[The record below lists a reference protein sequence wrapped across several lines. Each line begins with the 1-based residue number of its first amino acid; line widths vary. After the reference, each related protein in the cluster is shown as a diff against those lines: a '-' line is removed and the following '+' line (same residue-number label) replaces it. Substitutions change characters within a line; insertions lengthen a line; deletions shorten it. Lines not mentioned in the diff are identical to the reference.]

1 MLDKLK
7 NNDKNGKDASPNLR
21 KPSQSEESG
30 EVGDKIRGLV
40 SKVSSNG
47 TKEQNVSKPKLKVK
61 SEGGNEAP
69 RPMPKPKVKPNDE
82 AGAKTKLKPKVAPKK
97 RPSMGK
103 TNSSKSGSSRP
114 GFGGRVPDDDQKTL
128 VGAIVFGVILVILV
142 SSLYYFLVYQPY
154 QENLDGAK
162 DTKYSEIDTYF
173 KNGLASDP
181 LKQTLTSQVASAT
194 TPEEVLSIDIIGPAT
209 TEWRKYQTQEL
220 NSKKDKFNRVMVAYS
235 TNPDDAIQTSSQPA
249 EGEPS
254 TPQTENSENKKEV
267 IMNLEDT
274 TNFIKQADALVLANM
289 VIETPDTVAV
299 PIMISRLQ
307 AAAGLVSVG
316 NSVDVYLKKEEEG
329 SSSNE
334 TNETAAPPTST
345 NEDTPE
351 ISGATVLA
359 ILRAKDS
366 GAVDASLLTSQA
378 LTMNQASSTV
388 QNERV
393 TNTDVEQLL
402 RAAASG
408 SFNKDQTAALLQNY
422 GITLSNYERSSNLG
436 ELDAQYLVLLEVPRE
451 DVSTL
456 IQNPDSV
463 MLTVPT
469 QSAPTWM
476 IKEMKSIYK

>member
-7 NNDKNGKDASPNLR
+7 NNDKNGKDASPKLR
-21 KPSQSEESG
+21 KPSQPKASG
-30 EVGDKIRGLV
+30 EVGDKVKGLV
-40 SKVSSNG
+40 SKVSSKDK
-47 TKEQNVSKPKLKVK
+47 KEQNVSKPKLKVK
-61 SEGGNEAP
+61 SEGENAAP
-69 RPMPKPKVKPNDE
+69 RPMPKPKIKPKDE
-82 AGAKTKLKPKVAPKK
+82 GDAKTKLKPKVAPKK
-97 RPSMGK
+97 RPSIGK
-103 TNSSKSGSSRP
+103 SKS

-162 DTKYSEIDTYF
+162 NSKYSEIDTYF

-181 LKQTLTSQVASAT
+181 LKQTLTSQVASAS
-194 TPEEVLSIDIIGPAT
+194 TPEEVLAIDVLGPAT
-209 TEWRKYQTQEL
+209 SEWRKYQTKEL

-235 TNPDDAIQTSSQPA
+235 TNAEDAITTQAEPA
-249 EGEPS
+249 EGEAA
-254 TPQTENSENKKEV
+254 TPQTEDSANKKEI
-267 IMNLEDT
+267 IMNLADT
-274 TNFIKQADALVLANM
+274 TSFIKQADALVLANM

-307 AAAGLVSVG
+307 AAAGLISVG
-316 NSVDVYLKKEEEG
+316 NSVDVYLKKEEEEG
-329 SSSNE
+329 AQASNE
-334 TNETAAPPTST
+334 TNETAAPAASDK
-345 NEDTPE
+345 EDTPE

-366 GAVDASLLTSQA
+366 GAVDASLLNSQA
-378 LTMNQASSTV
+378 LTMNQASNTAQS
-388 QNERV
+388 ERV
-393 TNTDVEQLL
+393 TSTDVEQLL

-408 SFNKDQTAALLQNY
+408 NFNQAQTAALLQNY
-422 GITLSNYERSSNLG
+422 GITLSDYERSSNLG
-436 ELDAQYLVLLEVPRE
+436 ELDAQYLLLLEVPRE
-451 DVSTL
+451 DVTTL